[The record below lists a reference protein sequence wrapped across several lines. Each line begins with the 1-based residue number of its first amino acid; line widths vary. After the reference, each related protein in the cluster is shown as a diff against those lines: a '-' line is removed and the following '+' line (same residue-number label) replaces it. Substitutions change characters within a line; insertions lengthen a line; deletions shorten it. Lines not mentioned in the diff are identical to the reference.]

1 MAALTSWQ
9 APQNINGGIYSRT
22 WSLFQEIS
30 KRQAKNNQIDAI
42 CESIGSKLN
51 TVIEGGICAIETGD
65 RNWDDQLEL
74 HLRIVWLFFYDAARF
89 CDGKHRDRLVVE
101 LMLIHGIGELT
112 DIRAS
117 DDGDAQ
123 QRVPV
128 TTRKGALWSDMP
140 FFAEDMAL
148 FWIQDCAK
156 MSRTQR
162 RNLHSFLATVGGV
175 GIHDR
180 ICGVGIV
187 VLRETFE
194 NPRERGD
201 DRTDD
206 TEDENRT
213 MDSLTVT
220 DLFDCARYWMV
231 KARDRLE
238 RLSERNFCDIPYGLG
253 QLGPLAEQAGVPDNG
268 GFSMERLR
276 FWRSRFREFLG
287 LGDQEEDYFPDDDCF
302 EESLEEGEG
311 PDVDPIPPQNR
322 WPDF

>member
-1 MAALTSWQ
+1 MAALTSLQ
-9 APQNINGGIYSRT
+9 PPQDISGGIYSKG
-22 WSLFQEIS
+22 WSIFQEVS
-30 KRQAKNNQIDAI
+30 KRQAKNGQIDAI

-51 TVIEGGICAIETGD
+51 TINEGAMYGIETGD
-65 RNWDDQLEL
+65 RSWDDQLEL
-74 HLRIVWLFFYDAARF
+74 HLRCVWLYFYDAARF

-101 LMLIHGIGELT
+101 LMLIHGMGELT
-112 DIRAS
+112 GTRGS

-140 FFAEDMAL
+140 FLVEDFAL
-148 FWIQDCAK
+148 FWIQDCAR

-180 ICGVGIV
+180 ICGVGII
-187 VLRETFE
+187 VLRDTFE
-194 NPRERGD
+194 TPRERGD
-201 DRTDD
+201 DRTED

-213 MDSLTVT
+213 MDSLTVA
-220 DLFDCARYWMV
+220 DLFDSARYWMV
-231 KARDRLE
+231 KARDRFE
-238 RLSERNFCDIPYGLG
+238 RLSEGNFCDIPYGLG

-276 FWRSRFREFLG
+276 FWRSRFGEFLG
-287 LGDQEEDYFPDDDCF
+287 REDPDDYIDTDEDPDPDDDT
-302 EESLEEGEG
+302 
-311 PDVDPIPPQNR
+311 DPRDYKIPPQNR